1 MTTVAVI
8 GGGIAGL
15 SAGEALMRQLP
26 GATIRVLE
34 AEATP
39 GGKIATRQV
48 DGFVV
53 ETGPHGFLDK
63 EPAMQSL
70 VQRLGLTDV
79 GRSGAPACA
88 WSAGEPPGVVRRR
101 AQVVQGAPG
110 STSQIRCF
118 YNIYACLCLSSP

>member
-39 GGKIATRQV
+39 GGKIATRRR

-53 ETGPHGFLDK
+53 ETGPHGFLD
-63 EPAMQSL
+63 
-70 VQRLGLTDV
+70 
-79 GRSGAPACA
+79 
-88 WSAGEPPGVVRRR
+88 
-101 AQVVQGAPG
+101 
-110 STSQIRCF
+110 
-118 YNIYACLCLSSP
+118 